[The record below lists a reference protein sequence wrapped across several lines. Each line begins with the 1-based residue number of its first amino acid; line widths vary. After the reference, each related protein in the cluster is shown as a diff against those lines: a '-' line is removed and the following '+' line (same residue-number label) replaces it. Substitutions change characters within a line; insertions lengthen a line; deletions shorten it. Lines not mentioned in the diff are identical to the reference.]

1 LKITREVK
9 TGILALL
16 AIALLIFGY
25 KFLKG
30 HNLLD
35 NDRTFYVIYDNVEGL
50 TTSAPVTINGMIV
63 GKVIKIDFADKKGNL
78 IVTISVNN
86 AFDFSKHSVAKIYGG
101 GLLGGKSLSINPTL
115 DQAGLAVHGD
125 TLKGQVEEG
134 LIELVNDRLTPLQE
148 KIETAIV
155 SADSV
160 LTAINGILS
169 NDSRNNLQS
178 TFSDLSVTMKS
189 FKNTAS
195 TLDKVL
201 DVNASKLNRIF
212 GNLDGM
218 STNLKQTSEAIA
230 QINVG
235 QLGKNIEAVTRD
247 FKTIAS
253 GLDQGKGTAGKLLKD
268 DQLYYNLENASKQLE
283 QLLSDL
289 KLNPKRYVHFSLFG
303 KKPGAYEEE
312 IGSVQK

>member
-1 LKITREVK
+1 MKITREVK

-35 NDRTFYVIYDNVEGL
+35 NARTFYVIYDNVEGL
-50 TTSAPVTINGMIV
+50 TTSAPVTINGMVI
-63 GKVIKIDFADKKGNL
+63 GKVVKIDFADKKGNL

-86 AFDFSKHSVAKIYGG
+86 AFNFSKHSVAKIYGG
-101 GLLGGKSLSINPTL
+101 GLIGGKSLSINPTL
-115 DQAGLAVHGD
+115 DKAGLAVHGD
-125 TLKGQVEEG
+125 TLRGQVEEG

-201 DVNASKLNRIF
+201 NVNESKLNRIF

-230 QINVG
+230 QINID
-235 QLGKNIEAVTRD
+235 QLGKNVEEVTRD
-247 FKTIAS
+247 FKAIAS

-303 KKPGAYEEE
+303 KKPDTYEEE
-312 IGSVQK
+312 IGPVQK